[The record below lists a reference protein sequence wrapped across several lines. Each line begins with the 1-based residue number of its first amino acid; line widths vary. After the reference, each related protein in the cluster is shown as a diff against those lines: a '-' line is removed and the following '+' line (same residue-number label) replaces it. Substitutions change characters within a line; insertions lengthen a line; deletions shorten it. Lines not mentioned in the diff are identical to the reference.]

1 MNGNQCILGIDT
13 SNYKTSIA
21 LLDRNEIIC
30 DVRRFLDVKEGERG
44 LRQSDALFQHVKNL
58 PELFREAADDFAD
71 HQRELARDMLAGV
84 PLITDLSGF
93 IDAIACS
100 TKPRPVEGSYM
111 PCFLAGESFARSLA
125 SVLNVPVIGFSH
137 QEGHIQAIKSY
148 TEMASMDEF
157 LACHFSGG
165 TCEVLHIRNRS
176 YDPYNLIQGRG
187 YQWIRGEGAFYDVDI
202 VGGSKDIS
210 FGQVLDRAGV
220 AMGFRFPAGNQM
232 DEIAMNTH
240 RSTSMLTPIR
250 VIDGEINLSGIDT
263 QIKNKLQSLSITRA
277 TVSVDEQI
285 RNELIREIF
294 VRISDCLTELL
305 RQASRRTG
313 LRDIVMSGGVSSS
326 RFIRSYI
333 SDRLEEED
341 IIVYFDENE
350 NDLATD
356 NAVGTALLGGKL
368 LWD

>member
-1 MNGNQCILGIDT
+1 MTGNQYILGIDT

-21 LLDRNEIIC
+21 ILDQNNIIC
-30 DVRRFLDVKEGERG
+30 DVRRFLDVKQGERG

-58 PELFREAADDFAD
+58 PELMREASSEFIDIEDRQVYD
-71 HQRELARDMLAGV
+71 
-84 PLITDLSGF
+84 S
-93 IDAIACS
+93 IDAIAYS
-100 TKPRPVEGSYM
+100 SKPRPAEGSYM
-111 PCFLAGESFARSLA
+111 PCFLAGESLARSMAAALD
-125 SVLNVPVIGFSH
+125 VPVIGFSH

-165 TCEVLHIRNRS
+165 TCEVLHIRNRD
-176 YDPYNLIQGRG
+176 YDPYSLIRGRG
-187 YQWIRGEGAFYDVDI
+187 FQWIHGEGAFYDVGI
-202 VGGSKDIS
+202 IGGSKDIS

-220 AMGFRFPAGNQM
+220 AMGFAFPAGQEM
-232 DEIAMNTH
+232 DEIAVKTKKNTD
-240 RSTSMLTPIR
+240 MLTPIK
-250 VIDGEINLSGIDT
+250 VVDGQINLSGIDT
-263 QIKNKLQSLSITRA
+263 QIKNKLSRLSITKSI
-277 TVSVDEQI
+277 VNVDEQV

-294 VRISDCLTELL
+294 VRISDCLVELL
-305 RQASRRTG
+305 LQASRRSG
-313 LRDIVMSGGVSSS
+313 LKDIIMSGGVSSS
-326 RFIRSYI
+326 RFIRSYV
-333 SDRLEEED
+333 SDKLEEED

>member
-1 MNGNQCILGIDT
+1 MNANQYILGIDT
-13 SNYKTSIA
+13 SNYKTSVA
-21 LLDRNEIIC
+21 VLDQENIIC
-30 DVRRFLDVKEGERG
+30 DVRRFLDVKQGERG

-58 PELFREAADDFAD
+58 PELFDEAAEEFAPNG
-71 HQRELARDMLAGV
+71 RLK
-84 PLITDLSGF
+84 
-93 IDAIACS
+93 DAISAIAYS
-100 TKPRPVEGSYM
+100 SKPRPVEGSYM

-125 SVLNVPVIGFSH
+125 SVLDVPVIGFSH

-165 TCEVLHIRNRS
+165 TCEVLHIRNRD
-176 YDPYNLIQGRG
+176 YDPSALIRGRG
-187 YQWIRGEGAFYDVDI
+187 YQLIRGEGAFYDVQI
-202 VGGSKDIS
+202 IGGSKDIS

-220 AMGFRFPAGNQM
+220 AMGFSFPAGQKM
-232 DEIAMNTH
+232 DDIALATKK
-240 RSTSMLTPIR
+240 STNMLTPIR

-263 QIKNKLQSLSITRA
+263 QIRNKLSSLSMTKSI
-277 TVSVDEQI
+277 VNVDEQI

-294 VRISDCLTELL
+294 VKISDCLTELL
-305 RQASRRTG
+305 RQASRRSG
-313 LRDIVMSGGVSSS
+313 LKDIVMSGGVSSS

-368 LWD
+368 LWA

>member
-1 MNGNQCILGIDT
+1 MAGYQYILGIDT

-21 LLDRNEIIC
+21 LLDQDNILC
-30 DVRRFLDVKEGERG
+30 DVRRFLEVKQGERG

-58 PELFREAADDFAD
+58 PELFQQTAEEFTEADPASA
-71 HQRELARDMLAGV
+71 ELFRC
-84 PLITDLSGF
+84 
-93 IDAIACS
+93 IDAIAYS
-100 TKPRPVEGSYM
+100 SKPRPVEDSYM

-125 SVLNVPVIGFSH
+125 AVLDVPVVAFSH

-165 TCEVLHIRNRS
+165 TCEVLHIRNRD
-176 YDPYNLIQGRG
+176 YDPYRLVRGQGF
-187 YQWIRGEGAFYDVDI
+187 QWIRGEGAFYDVNI
-202 VGGSKDIS
+202 IGGSKDIS

-220 AMGFRFPAGNQM
+220 AMGFPFPAGQKM
-232 DEIAMNTH
+232 DEIAMKTK
-240 RSTSMLTPIR
+240 RSTNMLTPIK
-250 VIDGEINLSGIDT
+250 VDGGQINLSGIDT
-263 QIKNKLQSLSITRA
+263 QIKNKLSSLSITK
-277 TVSVDEQI
+277 SIINVDQQV
-285 RNELIREIF
+285 RDELIREIF
-294 VRISDCLTELL
+294 VRISDCLAELL
-305 RQASRRTG
+305 RQASRRSG
-313 LRDIVMSGGVSSS
+313 LKDIIMSGGVSSS
-326 RFIRSYI
+326 RFIRSYV
-333 SDRLEEED
+333 SDQLEEDD

>member
-1 MNGNQCILGIDT
+1 MNSDRFILGIDT
-13 SNYKTSIA
+13 SNYKTSVA
-21 LLDRNEIIC
+21 VLDQDDIIC
-30 DVRRFLDVKEGERG
+30 DIRRFLDVKQGERG

-58 PELFREAADDFAD
+58 PELFDEAVHEAAEAAL
-71 HQRELARDMLAGV
+71 ELGGLP
-84 PLITDLSGF
+84 PLSESIC
-93 IDAIACS
+93 AIAYS
-100 TKPRPVEGSYM
+100 SKPRPVEGSYM
-111 PCFLAGESFARSLA
+111 PCFLAGESFARSMA
-125 SVLNVPVIGFSH
+125 AILNVPVIGFSH

-148 TEMASMDEF
+148 TEMSSMDEF

-165 TCEVLHIRNRS
+165 TCEVLRIKNRD
-176 YDPYNLIQGRG
+176 YDPSNLIAGRG
-187 YQWIRGEGAFYDVDI
+187 FQWIHGEGVFYDVEVI
-202 VGGSKDIS
+202 GGSKDIS

-220 AMGFRFPAGNQM
+220 AMGFSFPAGQKM
-232 DEIAMNTH
+232 DEIALKTR
-240 RSTSMLTPIR
+240 RSTNMLTPIK
-250 VIDGEINLSGIDT
+250 VINGEINLSGIDT
-263 QIKNKLQSLSITRA
+263 QIKNKLSSLSMTKSIIN
-277 TVSVDEQI
+277 VDEQI
-285 RNELIREIF
+285 RNELIHEIF

-305 RQASRRTG
+305 RQASRRSG
-313 LRDIVMSGGVSSS
+313 LKDIVMSGGVSSS